1 MRTLTPWRLLT
12 AGLALAAVLS
22 GFGCHSFGTQPTKA
36 AATMAGEWRVDAANS
51 DDFDRKLA
59 PLLEQ
64 ERRHSLPR
72 QAAPGPNAAGAAAVE
87 IDPLV
92 MPLEEPDKLRARLAD
107 DLRPAALLRIA
118 LVGESVDI
126 TRDTEPVREFLPGQ
140 SVSRIDS
147 SGAASVVS
155 GWDQSAF
162 VIRARYTN
170 KATRNWHFEHDTASD
185 TLRVTFE
192 ASNSE
197 FGHLS
202 LRTLYRRAP

>member
-1 MRTLTPWRLLT
+1 MRTFRARRVLA
-12 AGLALAAVLS
+12 AGLALAAVLT
-22 GFGCHSFGTQPTKA
+22 GFGCHSLATQPTKT
-36 AATMAGEWRVDAANS
+36 AATMSGEWRVDEASS

-64 ERRHSLPR
+64 ERRHALPR
-72 QAAPGPNAAGAAAVE
+72 QAAPSPSAAVAAAVE

-92 MPLEEPDKLRARLAD
+92 MPAEEPGKLRARLAD
-107 DLRPAALLRIA
+107 DLRPAARLRIA
-118 LVGESVDI
+118 LVGEGVEI
-126 TRDTEPVREFLPGQ
+126 TRDAEPVREFLPGQ

-147 SGAASVVS
+147 SGAASIVS

-170 KATRNWHFEHDTASD
+170 KATRSWRLQHDPASD
-185 TLRVTFE
+185 TLQVTFE